1 MPISALIL
9 AVMAIPLSFV
19 NTRAR
24 RSYGLMIALLLYF
37 VYNNLLSL
45 SQAWVA
51 QDKLNPLV
59 GMWASHLLMLSAVVI
74 LFYRRSRQHA
84 PRRRRP

>member
-1 MPISALIL
+1 
-9 AVMAIPLSFV
+9 MAIPLSFV

-24 RSYGLMIALLLYF
+24 RSYGLLIALLLYF

-51 QDKLNPLV
+51 QDKLNPWV
-59 GMWASHLLMLSAVVI
+59 GGVSSHLLMLLAVAA
-74 LFYRRSRQHA
+74 LFYLRTRQHA
-84 PRRRRP
+84 PRWRQS